1 MKTFLIVIFT
11 ILSISFSYSQNKEQ
25 TNILNKFINA
35 HNIGSQDAIS
45 EFIKDTYHPDIYAKI
60 NLKDYVAFYNQIVNE
75 FGPLNF
81 MIYKKVEETPLKFVV
96 HLIKKD
102 EHIKNQDINPLE
114 ILAVEIDLS
123 KKNPIYI
130 ERGLGLGSLVC
141 EQRKQDH

>member
-1 MKTFLIVIFT
+1 
-11 ILSISFSYSQNKEQ
+11 
-25 TNILNKFINA
+25 
-35 HNIGSQDAIS
+35 
-45 EFIKDTYHPDIYAKI
+45 
-60 NLKDYVAFYNQIVNE
+60 
-75 FGPLNF
+75 